1 MMNRIYQNL
10 GIIERAG
17 MLVIGEAILK
27 QIRKK
32 SIYLVIVASDAS
44 IRTKKMYQDKCHFYQ
59 IPCVFYGSKE
69 DLSKAVG
76 KNNIVAVGIDNQGFA
91 RKVYN
96 QLKEV
101 VS

>member
-1 MMNRIYQNL
+1 
-10 GIIERAG
+10 
-17 MLVIGEAILK
+17 MLVIGEAILT
-27 QIRKK
+27 QVRNK

-44 IRTKKMYQDKCHFYQ
+44 TRTKKMYQDKCNFYQ
-59 IPCVFYGSKE
+59 VPCVLYGSKS

-76 KNNIVAVGIDNQGFA
+76 KNNIAAIAIDNKGFA
-91 RKVYN
+91 KKVYD